1 MRVCLKVILT
11 VVLVAVLSSGCVTP
25 YRVKT
30 DDSLK
35 QNQFGREGVEYYR
48 VKVSIPF

>member
-1 MRVCLKVILT
+1 MRVFVKGILT

-25 YRVKT
+25 HRAKT

-35 QNQFGREGVEYYR
+35 QNQFGREGVEYYQ
-48 VKVSIPF
+48 VKVTIPF